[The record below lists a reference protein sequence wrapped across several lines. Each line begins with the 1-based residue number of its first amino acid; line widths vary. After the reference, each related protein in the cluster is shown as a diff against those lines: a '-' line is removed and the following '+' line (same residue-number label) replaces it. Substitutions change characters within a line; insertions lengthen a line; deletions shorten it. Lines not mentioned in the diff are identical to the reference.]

1 MKFKLVVSLVLV
13 FLALVF
19 ITQNTATVR
28 VAFLAW
34 SLEMSLVLLL
44 FFMLAAGLVLGL
56 LLPGLL
62 RFTDQTRKKKEER
75 SR

>member
-1 MKFKLVVSLVLV
+1 MKLKLIVSLVLA

-19 ITQNTATVR
+19 ITQNTATVK

-34 SLEMSLVLLL
+34 SIEMSLVLLL

-56 LLPGLL
+56 LLPGLI
-62 RFTDQTRKKKEER
+62 RFTGQTKRPKEDR
-75 SR
+75 PR